1 MYEER
6 ETANVLSQVTV
17 YFIITHMYTRI
28 YISRHMYF
36 YLLTYIK
43 FYMSLI
49 KDLKTRLSRFLF
61 SCLLMQ
67 FLKTL
72 LTEKES
78 INSTARLNL
87 FYGK

>member
-1 MYEER
+1 MKY
-6 ETANVLSQVTV
+6 
-17 YFIITHMYTRI
+17 
-28 YISRHMYF
+28 
-36 YLLTYIK
+36 TYIK